1 MITSSYWYSLL
12 AYMTISMPVR
22 KIYEHGLN
30 ATTDIVFFHGYNKL
44 SNVDQIKNDV
54 TLWLIH
60 FNGLEL
66 S

>member
-1 MITSSYWYSLL
+1 
-12 AYMTISMPVR
+12 MTISMPVL

-54 TLWLIH
+54 TL
-60 FNGLEL
+60 
-66 S
+66 